1 MTPYSEVFKSF
12 LGKIQDDLYVFA
24 DQDVIEDDLVMLLNE
39 AVVSF
44 SYPKVDIRDKN
55 DAGLTF
61 NVTLAVDEIE
71 ILALAMV
78 VAWTER
84 ELHSVDMLRQS
95 LTTKDFNGYSQAS
108 HMNALRAVSDRAQK
122 KLKTRLIKYSIRN
135 ADGTSGF
142 SSLGGD

>member
-24 DQDVIEDDLVMLLNE
+24 DQDVIEEDLVMLLNE

-44 SYPKVDIRDKN
+44 SYPKVNIRDKN
-55 DAGLTF
+55 DTALTF
-61 NVTLAVDEIE
+61 NVDLAVDEIE

-84 ELHSVDMLRQS
+84 ELHNVDMLRQS
-95 LTTKDFNGYSQAS
+95 ITSKDFNTYSQAS
-108 HMNALRAVSDRAQK
+108 HIGALVRTADRAEK
-122 KLKTRLIKYSIRN
+122 KLRKRLIKYSIRN
-135 ADGTSGF
+135 VDGTSGLD
-142 SSLGGD
+142 SLGGD